1 MEEKYVLDIFRDRSA
16 IRTLNILAIS
26 LTILSFIVFYLL
38 DLFLADDAGSAL
50 IGMESFGI
58 IGAVFLI
65 MAILFAIITVH
76 EGIHGLFFKLF
87 HPKGK
92 IRFGYKSGMFYAAAP
107 GEVFTR
113 RQFAIV
119 ILMPFVVIT
128 SVMLIMMFTVPHGA
142 YKYLLALHT
151 GACAGDFYYIYLIMK
166 HRNMK
171 YVEDT
176 EVGMTMYEGYPVDS

>member
-1 MEEKYVLDIFRDRSA
+1 MGNKYVLDIFKDTSA
-16 IRTLNILAIS
+16 MKALNILSIS
-26 LTILSFIVFYLL
+26 ITVLSFIVFYLL

-58 IGAVFLI
+58 IGAVLLI

-92 IRFGYKSGMFYAAAP
+92 VRFGYKSGMFYATAP

-113 RQFAIV
+113 RQFV
-119 ILMPFVVIT
+119 IAVLMPFVVIT
-128 SVMLIMMFTVPHGA
+128 SVMLLMMFTVPHGA

-151 GACAGDFYYIYLIMK
+151 GACAGDFYYVYLIMK
-166 HRNMK
+166 HRNME

-176 EVGMTMYEGYPVDS
+176 EVGMTMYEANPADS